1 MKIGAKIA
9 TGFLIVVLLM
19 TVSGGISWYLLQ
31 QIRHSSDQIQ
41 DVTLPLMAKT
51 NYAALLGARQVAAL
65 RGYVITNDEKFLQE
79 YKDLNKEADAIQ
91 AELVAKSITPQGKQ
105 YAQEVMALADQ
116 YEKIIMEK
124 VVPLQKAGKKEELI
138 TLMGTEVAPVAG
150 KLSEKYKEYIKF
162 REKQINDTFDVSQD
176 QMEQAKIIIL
186 IFLLIAFISSIVIAV
201 VITRKVAGPIKL
213 AVQDLNTISSGDY
226 SITVPE
232 AILRGKDEVADMA
245 RAMDQ
250 MVQSMRTMLRKIS
263 ASADHVASSS
273 EELTA
278 SAEQSATAANQVAHS
293 MVDVASGASEQRRYV
308 GEATEHIGQLSEGI
322 DHIAVKITSVAE
334 QSAQSADRAQAGGKA
349 VDKAVSQMVQIETT
363 VNTSAQVVAKLGE
376 RSKEIGQIV
385 DAISGIAGQTNLL
398 ALNAAIEAAR
408 AGEQGRGFAVVAEE
422 VRKLAEQSQEAAK
435 RIADLIQEI
444 QGDTDKAVIAMEH
457 GTREVKTGAAVVD
470 EAGSAFRE
478 IADLVT
484 HVSGQIQDI
493 SAAVEQMAASSQ
505 NVVGAVQ
512 RIDSFSDTNASEAQS
527 VSAASEEQLAS
538 MEDVASA
545 SRSLAHLAQDL
556 QSAVSRFRL

>member
-278 SAEQSATAANQVAHS
+278 SAEQSATAA
-293 MVDVASGASEQRRYV
+293 
-308 GEATEHIGQLSEGI
+308 
-322 DHIAVKITSVAE
+322 
-334 QSAQSADRAQAGGKA
+334 
-349 VDKAVSQMVQIETT
+349 
-363 VNTSAQVVAKLGE
+363 
-376 RSKEIGQIV
+376 
-385 DAISGIAGQTNLL
+385 
-398 ALNAAIEAAR
+398 
-408 AGEQGRGFAVVAEE
+408 
-422 VRKLAEQSQEAAK
+422 
-435 RIADLIQEI
+435 
-444 QGDTDKAVIAMEH
+444 
-457 GTREVKTGAAVVD
+457 
-470 EAGSAFRE
+470 
-478 IADLVT
+478 
-484 HVSGQIQDI
+484 
-493 SAAVEQMAASSQ
+493 
-505 NVVGAVQ
+505 
-512 RIDSFSDTNASEAQS
+512 
-527 VSAASEEQLAS
+527 
-538 MEDVASA
+538 
-545 SRSLAHLAQDL
+545 
-556 QSAVSRFRL
+556 